1 MLISFPIDIVGF
13 RCWLYMLLLTLLP
26 CMCVS
31 LIDLASLFL
40 LKVLS
45 LLIAIIASYVDF
57 IVAYIGEIH
66 FSIDALYYWFYQRF
80 SWRKG
85 QANLSTR
92 VPPG

>member
-1 MLISFPIDIVGF
+1 M
-13 RCWLYMLLLTLLP
+13 R
-26 CMCVS
+26 VS

-57 IVAYIGEIH
+57 IVAFFGEIH

-80 SWRKG
+80 SLHKG
-85 QANLSTR
+85 QGTLNTR
-92 VPPG
+92 NTPGGMREAIE

>member
-1 MLISFPIDIVGF
+1 M
-13 RCWLYMLLLTLLP
+13 LLP
-26 CMCVS
+26 CMRVS

-80 SWRKG
+80 SLHKG
-85 QANLSTR
+85 QGTLNTR
-92 VPPG
+92 DPPGGMREAIK

>member
-1 MLISFPIDIVGF
+1 
-13 RCWLYMLLLTLLP
+13 MLLLTLLP
-26 CMCVS
+26 CMRVS

-80 SWRKG
+80 SLHKG

-92 VPPG
+92 VPPGGMREAMK

>member
-1 MLISFPIDIVGF
+1 
-13 RCWLYMLLLTLLP
+13 MLLLTLLP
-26 CMCVS
+26 CMHVS

-80 SWRKG
+80 SLHKG
-85 QANLSTR
+85 QATLSTR
-92 VPPG
+92 DPPGGMREAIK